1 MQGVHAPW
9 GVASRGGGVFE
20 LPVVASPTAL
30 LKVRGRHQDLG
41 CELDTSHLVL
51 GEALGEDGSRSQ
63 VFAAE
68 YHEPETGIS
77 HAVAVKKFPL
87 ARTPQELQSA
97 HREIGVMY
105 LASTRCR
112 YCARCWG
119 YTQDADGTL
128 MLVMK
133 RYQQSLNTKLRAMPN
148 GRLSLSDVQRYGALI
163 ARAGVELHEQN
174 VVMSDLKPA
183 NILLDEFDD
192 IAIADFG
199 ISKLL
204 KRGEKQDEGLHGT
217 FNYMSP
223 EAFDSETFGNVSTM
237 SDIWSFACCIVEMVS
252 GHRPW
257 SGAQMSAICFKVT
270 AARDTPEIPS
280 DLPETVQNLLKAC
293 FAYDSSA
300 RPTFQE
306 IFKIFA
312 RPWNRD
318 SPAATRRLGGETAI
332 EDAELLRLRHE
343 EARWETQRKELIF
356 KVRRDACRISE
367 LQKNVVEHQE
377 VSEKLQEQLVLLV
390 NSLKKQQT
398 LPANAGMLASD
409 PQSYAAQ
416 LELQLAGCQDALKQ
430 CMRQKDVAKEM
441 LRQESAR
448 TRQLTEEAAL
458 QRQMQDRVRDM
469 ALRLAVQFKI
479 AEAEVAKVIEEEGI
493 AACTRQSESA
503 ERTTRAASSRKP
515 LGHAPLRAM
524 ANVRGL
530 YASDTTESESVRE
543 TRDSCSSSESSELLK
558 RPTRELTRELNLSTA
573 SPTAASA
580 SSPILSQASTPM
592 VSAQNSWE
600 IAQIVAQH
608 SHSWEASQERKFGC
622 A

>member
-1 MQGVHAPW
+1 MQGVNATHGA
-9 GVASRGGGVFE
+9 ASRGGVFE

-30 LKVRGRHQDLG
+30 LKVRGRHRDLG
-41 CELDTSHLVL
+41 CELDSSHLVL
-51 GEALGEDGSRSQ
+51 GDALGEDGSRSQ

-77 HAVAVKKFPL
+77 HAVAVKKFPP

-112 YCARCWG
+112 HCARCWG

-133 RYQQSLNTKLRAMPN
+133 RYQQSLNTKLRAMPK
-148 GRLSLSDVQRYGALI
+148 GRLPLSDVQRYGALI
-163 ARAGVELHEQN
+163 ARAGIELHEQN

-223 EAFDSETFGNVSTM
+223 EAFDSETFGNVSTK

-270 AARDTPEIPS
+270 AARETPEIPS
-280 DLPETVQNLLKAC
+280 DLPETVQNLLQAC

-306 IFKIFA
+306 IFQIFA

-318 SPAATRRLGGETAI
+318 SPAAIRRLRGDTAI

-343 EARWETQRKELIF
+343 EARWETQRKELIC
-356 KVRRDACRISE
+356 KLRRDACRISE

-409 PQSYAAQ
+409 PQRYGAE

-448 TRQLTEEAAL
+448 TRQLTAEATL

-469 ALRLAVQFKI
+469 ALRLAVQYKI
-479 AEAEVAKVIEEEGI
+479 AEAELAKVIEEEGI

-503 ERTTRAASSRKP
+503 ERTTRAASCRKP
-515 LGHAPLRAM
+515 LGHAQLRAM
-524 ANVRGL
+524 TSVRGL

-558 RPTRELTRELNLSTA
+558 RPTRELNLSTA
-573 SPTAASA
+573 SPSAA
-580 SSPILSQASTPM
+580 SPILSQASTPM

-600 IAQIVAQH
+600 VAQIVAQ
-608 SHSWEASQERKFGC
+608 HSWEASQERKFGC